1 MNPTGD
7 IMKVARTSDDLTNLS
22 DDALFDRLC
31 ALSDNQ
37 RRAKDAGREYA
48 AAEYSPLIGAVI
60 AEVKR
65 RGGNATEWLIAANT
79 L

>member
-48 AAEYSPLIGAVI
+48 AAEYNPLIRNVADEI
-60 AEVKR
+60 KA
-65 RGGNATEWLIAANT
+65 RGGNVTEWFDAANT